1 MGILVSK
8 FCSLKCG
15 YKYKYLS
22 GVYSISRK
30 CTICGETFSVSK
42 YDKTRTCSLK
52 CGYTLRSIKSTI
64 KDLPNYVQKE
74 ILDLCYDG
82 QFEVL
87 LSMSI
92 KNQNFYKIIE
102 RLKRDD
108 ECGNSEVLKPSDL
121 QSSSKNNE

>member
-1 MGILVSK
+1 MNIK
-8 FCSLKCG
+8 
-15 YKYKYLS
+15 
-22 GVYSISRK
+22 
-30 CTICGETFSVSK
+30 
-42 YDKTRTCSLK
+42 
-52 CGYTLRSIKSTI
+52 LRPEEVVEIKSTI
-64 KDLPNYVQKE
+64 KDLPNYIQKE

-82 QFEVL
+82 QFDL
-87 LSMSI
+87 LMSMSI